1 MCLPM
6 DLANRAIAGHCTGTN
21 RTADL
26 VLAAF
31 ATLEFPLTDMEVF
44 HTDRG
49 SEFDNARIDELLE
62 TFDIRRSLSRKRN
75 PTTTPWSKRPTAC

>member
-31 ATLEFPLTDMEVF
+31 ATLEFPLTDVEVF

-62 TFDIRRSLSRKRN
+62 TFDIRRSLSRKGN